1 MTADEVLKQM
11 QNSIYKQSNEQVYC
25 AINPETRTIEIPDEY
40 SLLGV
45 ESDEKSE
52 RVWFQCP
59 KIVGDNI
66 DLSQLQIRV
75 NYQNANSQKD
85 QYIVTDVQSEGDNI
99 IFSWLLSRKVTA
111 YRGSVSFIVC
121 AVKVSGETIQNEWN
135 TTLATAQ
142 VLQGLEVDD
151 PEITEEESDVIAQLL
166 QIMTDTSEQAVAD
179 VGTAKTSALEE
190 IGTSKTDALSAISQQ
205 KSDSVSAVQ
214 SAQSAALSAVENA
227 GELIKESLPSDY
239 TELSNKV
246 DELDR
251 TKAPAITESTSG
263 ESIQLSDSGDA
274 PLTDIKLYGK
284 SKQDG
289 EPSPDNPVEIEIP
302 GSDGNVV
309 IESVGE
315 NLFDNDSKDI
325 EQGAF
330 GSNSG
335 LPNVNIANRVRV
347 INMTHV
353 QPGEYTINIEN
364 TDGKQKQVNVWV
376 YNLDGTFLKNE
387 NIGTYQNSPVTFTIT
402 GNRNI
407 RFGVS
412 NADQS
417 NITPSDVGDIMLNK
431 GSSALPYEPYKR
443 TSATLPT
450 PNGIP
455 GIPVTSAGNYTD
467 AGGQRWVCDEI
478 DYARGKYVQRVNKLN
493 VNDFSKTNISTGG
506 TGSRFFSHRLDRI
519 KESKKRV
526 VCNYFVFSDTKSS
539 YNDTGN
545 YIATDEKG
553 NLGIY
558 IRVKDDLSNEQ
569 FKQKF
574 PDLVVYYMLETPVET
589 DLTTEQLT
597 ALKQLRTYQTVTN
610 ITTDSE
616 PQVGMEVEYTA
627 DTKTY
632 IDNKF
637 AELAQSLAATQ
648 NTLLQEV

>member
-1 MTADEVLKQM
+1 M
-11 QNSIYKQSNEQVYC
+11 
-25 AINPETRTIEIPDEY
+25 
-40 SLLGV
+40 
-45 ESDEKSE
+45 
-52 RVWFQCP
+52 
-59 KIVGDNI
+59 
-66 DLSQLQIRV
+66 
-75 NYQNANSQKD
+75 
-85 QYIVTDVQSEGDNI
+85 
-99 IFSWLLSRKVTA
+99 
-111 YRGSVSFIVC
+111 
-121 AVKVSGETIQNEWN
+121 
-135 TTLATAQ
+135 
-142 VLQGLEVDD
+142 
-151 PEITEEESDVIAQLL
+151 PEIY
-166 QIMTDTSEQAVAD
+166 AD
-179 VGTAKTSALEE
+179 SIEA
-190 IGTSKTDALSAISQQ
+190 
-205 KSDSVSAVQ
+205 
-214 SAQSAALSAVENA
+214 
-227 GELIKESLPSDY
+227 
-239 TELSNKV
+239 KV
-246 DELDR
+246 DGTNQIVPIRDI
-251 TKAPAITESTSG
+251 TKAPAIIASTSG

-302 GSDGNVV
+302 GSDGNVE
-309 IESVGE
+309 IESVGA

-330 GSNSG
+330 ESDFG
-335 LPNVNIANRVRV
+335 LPTANVANRVRV

-376 YNLDGTFLKNE
+376 YDLDGTFLKNE

-450 PNGIP
+450 PNGLP
-455 GIPVTSAGNYTD
+455 GIPVTSGGNYTD
-467 AGGQRWVCDEI
+467 ADGQQWVCDEI
-478 DYARGKYVQRVNKLN
+478 DFKRGKYVQRVRKYIFDGSSDENWSVQTNGNITEKVAVIEIKEGTLQYDTPLLCN
-493 VNDFSKTNISTGG
+493 ISKQSTWSNNGTCFINEWKWFSFNNPDVNDIINNGPESWKTYLQTNNIE
-506 TGSRFFSHRLDRI
+506 LLYCL
-519 KESKKRV
+519 K
-526 VCNYFVFSDTKSS
+526 
-539 YNDTGN
+539 
-545 YIATDEKG
+545 
-553 NLGIY
+553 
-558 IRVKDDLSNEQ
+558 
-569 FKQKF
+569 
-574 PDLVVYYMLETPVET
+574 TPVET

-632 IDNKF
+632 IDNKMN
-637 AELAQSLAATQ
+637 EIQTQ
-648 NTLLQEV
+648 LLNMKTQEV

>member
-1 MTADEVLKQM
+1 M
-11 QNSIYKQSNEQVYC
+11 
-25 AINPETRTIEIPDEY
+25 
-40 SLLGV
+40 
-45 ESDEKSE
+45 
-52 RVWFQCP
+52 
-59 KIVGDNI
+59 
-66 DLSQLQIRV
+66 
-75 NYQNANSQKD
+75 
-85 QYIVTDVQSEGDNI
+85 
-99 IFSWLLSRKVTA
+99 
-111 YRGSVSFIVC
+111 
-121 AVKVSGETIQNEWN
+121 
-135 TTLATAQ
+135 
-142 VLQGLEVDD
+142 
-151 PEITEEESDVIAQLL
+151 PEIY
-166 QIMTDTSEQAVAD
+166 AD
-179 VGTAKTSALEE
+179 SIEA
-190 IGTSKTDALSAISQQ
+190 
-205 KSDSVSAVQ
+205 
-214 SAQSAALSAVENA
+214 
-227 GELIKESLPSDY
+227 
-239 TELSNKV
+239 KV
-246 DELDR
+246 DGTNQIVPIRDI
-251 TKAPAITESTSG
+251 TKAPAIIASASG

-302 GSDGNVV
+302 GSDGNVE
-309 IESVGE
+309 IEVTGA

-330 GSNSG
+330 ASDSG
-335 LPNVNIANRVRV
+335 LPTANAANRVRV

-376 YNLDGTFLKNE
+376 YDLDGTFLKNE
-387 NIGTYQNSPVTFTIT
+387 NMSKYQNSPATFTIT

-450 PNGIP
+450 PNGLP
-455 GIPVTSAGNYTD
+455 GIPVASGGNYTD
-467 AGGQRWVCDEI
+467 ADGQQWICDEI
-478 DYARGKYVQRVNKLN
+478 DYARGKYVQRVGVDNLRNCVWIDSWNSAYNIDGTFLVYTQKYNNIVSSDRWYN
-493 VNDFSKTNISTGG
+493 VKCSHFKNFSGSILSDPNAGMGFGEGSMFNAAFRVPTTLASNI
-506 TGSRFFSHRLDRI
+506 
-519 KESKKRV
+519 
-526 VCNYFVFSDTKSS
+526 
-539 YNDTGN
+539 
-545 YIATDEKG
+545 DEWEDWIQQ
-553 NLGIY
+553 NNIT
-558 IRVKDDLSNEQ
+558 
-569 FKQKF
+569 F
-574 PDLVVYYMLETPVET
+574 MLILATPVET

-610 ITTDSE
+610 ITTDTE